1 MDAGEALEAELVGAV
16 CTVPHAC
23 FLHRTPPALPVSPTI
38 CRLVRGTLYPAA
50 LPLPRSRVPNP
61 YPTDRSGVPTLR
73 CSENVRR
80 IGPISKPNLD
90 LSRRVFVWLNRPR
103 FRAVAQPWSRARQR

>member
-38 CRLVRGTLYPAA
+38 CRLVRWIGRFLSPSLVAFFLAVLASLGLYGAA
-50 LPLPRSRVPNP
+50 RAATPLP
-61 YPTDRSGVPTLR
+61 
-73 CSENVRR
+73 C
-80 IGPISKPNLD
+80 
-90 LSRRVFVWLNRPR
+90 LSPS
-103 FRAVAQPWSRARQR
+103 ARARILAETLHQRVTAS